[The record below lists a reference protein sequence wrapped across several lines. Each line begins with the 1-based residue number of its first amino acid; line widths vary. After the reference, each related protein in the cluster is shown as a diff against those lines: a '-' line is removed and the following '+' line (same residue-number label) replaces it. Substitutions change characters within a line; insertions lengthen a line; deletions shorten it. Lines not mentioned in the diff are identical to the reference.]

1 MQREKRGRATR
12 SGSLALLG
20 CVALFL
26 VVGFS
31 GCQTGMSSANGGN
44 PPPPMTSATISFCDN
59 GDGSCTPATFFSVAS
74 LRDLVINVNWE
85 NLSGGNHTQMLE
97 VLQPDGGLY
106 QSSQSSFLVSDASQS
121 SLTVKR
127 ALPVAGAWI
136 SQRRI
141 TGEWSVRVS
150 LDGKAI
156 TSQTV
161 QLNP

>member
-1 MQREKRGRATR
+1 MIEYARELNFDV
-12 SGSLALLG
+12 SLKTNALLIDE
-20 CVALFL
+20 
-26 VVGFS
+26 S
-31 GCQTGMSSANGGN
+31 R
-44 PPPPMTSATISFCDN
+44 
-59 GDGSCTPATFFSVAS
+59 AS

-97 VLQPDGGLY
+97 VLQPGGGLY
-106 QSSQSSFLVSDASQS
+106 QASQSSFLVSDASQS
-121 SLTVKR
+121 SLAMTR
-127 ALPVAGAWI
+127 TLPVAGAWI

-156 TSQTV
+156 TTHTV